1 MLAPS
6 RATKTGR
13 CALRSDA
20 MQRRRAAWQR
30 LAVRKRREIVRERVS
45 DFMQWVEKR
54 KVGR

>member
-6 RATKTGR
+6 CATETGR

-30 LAVRKRREIVRERVS
+30 LAVRKRRAIVRERVN
-45 DFMQWVEKR
+45 DFVKWVEQR
-54 KVGR
+54 KVGG